1 MENEC
6 RNLVLHFSD
15 EKEVL
20 SRESILVNFNVFREN
35 VIVEHNGKR
44 YEVTRRS
51 LNIDSFPIV
60 IMNIY
65 LELVK

>member
-35 VIVEHNGKR
+35 VIVEHNGNAMKSQDA
-44 YEVTRRS
+44 VLTLTAS
-51 LNIDSFPIV
+51 L
-60 IMNIY
+60 
-65 LELVK
+65 L

>member
-35 VIVEHNGKR
+35 VIVEYNGNAMKSQDA
-44 YEVTRRS
+44 VLTLTAS
-51 LNIDSFPIV
+51 L
-60 IMNIY
+60 
-65 LELVK
+65 L